1 VSKTY
6 LDAIGAAHR
15 ARAAAD
21 TREWRD
27 RSLSPRIGTSLR
39 SALAPSASGN
49 VKVIA
54 EIKRKSPSK
63 GWLAEDI
70 DAASMASLYEAAG
83 ASAISVLTDQLHF
96 GARPDDLSIASR
108 TSGLPTLRKDF
119 TVCENDVLDARE
131 QGAAAVLLIVALLSD
146 DELSRFHQL
155 ATSLGLDVLV
165 EIHDHHEAARAVA
178 CGARIIGVNQRNLTT
193 FDVDPTHAAAVANL
207 LPSDVV
213 RVAESGLRTADD
225 VVRAAAAGFHA
236 VLVGETFVTS
246 PNPHD
251 IVTSFASVPLQ
262 S

>member
-1 VSKTY
+1 MSTTY

-27 RSLSPRIGTSLR
+27 RSLSPRTGTSLL
-39 SALAPSASGN
+39 SALAPSTSLN

-63 GWLAEDI
+63 GWLAQDI
-70 DAASMASLYEAAG
+70 DASAMASLYEAAG
-83 ASAISVLTDQLHF
+83 ASAVSVLTDQLHF
-96 GARPDDLSIASR
+96 GARHDDLSIASR
-108 TSGLPTLRKDF
+108 STALPTLRKDF
-119 TVCENDVLDARE
+119 TVCENDVLDALE
-131 QGAAAVLLIVALLSD
+131 QGAAAILLIVALLSD
-146 DELSRFHQL
+146 DELGRFHEL

-165 EIHDHHEAARAVA
+165 EIHDHTEAARAVS

-193 FDVDPTHAAAVANL
+193 FDVDPTHAAAVANQ

-225 VVRAAAAGFHA
+225 VARAAAAGFHA

-246 PNPHD
+246 PTPYD
-251 IVTSFASVPLQ
+251 TVSAFASVPLH